1 MRIRCSESEA
11 TKIGQSSV
19 LFGRRQTARRSL
31 SICPLDVWTQVS
43 MSKKTVDEVWCIM
56 ADVPGTAGDGKWN
69 AGITQGNWMIY
80 SGIRGKR

>member
-1 MRIRCSESEA
+1 
-11 TKIGQSSV
+11 
-19 LFGRRQTARRSL
+19 
-31 SICPLDVWTQVS
+31 

-69 AGITQGNWMIY
+69 AGIAQGNWVIY